1 MRKRGLDDNVNVDLN
16 DSHAAR
22 PNPAAAKRAPDM
34 NQYTITELAREFDVT
49 PRAIRFY
56 EDQGLLAPSREG
68 AGGLKR
74 VFSGRDRT
82 RLRLTLRG
90 KRLGFTLNEIR
101 ALLDLYESPT
111 DTLPQLQAFL
121 ETVVRHREILER
133 QRDDLD
139 ATLEDLAQY
148 EAQARVLL
156 EKNAAGDV
164 RQAPSEVK

>member
-1 MRKRGLDDNVNVDLN
+1 
-16 DSHAAR
+16 
-22 PNPAAAKRAPDM
+22 M

-101 ALLDLYESPT
+101 ALLDLYDSPT

-121 ETVVRHREILER
+121 DTVVHHREILER

-148 EAQARVLL
+148 EAQARSLL
-156 EKNAAGDV
+156 EKNTAGDA
-164 RQAPSEVK
+164 RQVASEAK

>member
-1 MRKRGLDDNVNVDLN
+1 
-16 DSHAAR
+16 
-22 PNPAAAKRAPDM
+22 M

-148 EAQARVLL
+148 EAQARALL
-156 EKNAAGDV
+156 AKNAAGDA